1 MKELTETKFVLLK
14 GEVEAIKRNLET
26 TIDEIK
32 RHLTNAEERAAYW
45 EGHDDLQYGYFLG
58 KTSAY
63 EEVLSKLGKGGDV
76 E

>member
-1 MKELTETKFVLLK
+1 MKELTEIKFVLLK

-32 RHLTNAEERAAYW
+32 RHLANAGERAADW
-45 EGHDDLQYGYFLG
+45 EGHDDFQYGYFLG
-58 KTSAY
+58 EASAY
-63 EEVLSKLGKGGDV
+63 KEVLGRLGKGGGD